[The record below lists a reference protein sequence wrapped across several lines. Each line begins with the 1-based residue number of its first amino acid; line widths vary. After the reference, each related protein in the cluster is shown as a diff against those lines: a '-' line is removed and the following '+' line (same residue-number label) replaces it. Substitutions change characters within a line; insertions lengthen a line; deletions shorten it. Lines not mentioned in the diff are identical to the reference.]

1 MKQSGKMLEPQVNH
15 RNMSSVNHDW
25 LKLIF
30 LMKRHWFGDAWKIS
44 SDLDA
49 VWWVATWTN
58 IAHRKPLKAIK
69 VKSGRLQKSTNMCV
83 DYSKL
88 SFFIND
94 HCFGQICKVSSNF
107 GILCNFQKFRQMK
120 ASAKM
125 LEPKVNYRNMSPVNH
140 DWLKLSFLM
149 KRHWF
154 ADAWKISSDLDA
166 VWWVAT
172 WTNIAQRKPLKAI
185 EVKSG
190 RLQKSTNMC
199 VECSKPSF
207 FINDDWSEDFWKVS
221 TNFGILCQL
230 SKIQA
235 DETKW

>member
-1 MKQSGKMLEPQVNH
+1 MTASLTFAKFQQFLEY
-15 RNMSSVNHDW
+15 
-25 LKLIF
+25 F
-30 LMKRHWFGDAWKIS
+30 A
-44 SDLDA
+44 
-49 VWWVATWTN
+49 
-58 IAHRKPLKAIK
+58 
-69 VKSGRLQKSTNMCV
+69 
-83 DYSKL
+83 
-88 SFFIND
+88 
-94 HCFGQICKVSSNF
+94 
-107 GILCNFQKFRQMK
+107 NFQKFRQMK
-120 ASAKM
+120 ASGKM

-140 DWLKLSFLM
+140 DWLKLSFLT

-154 ADAWKISSDLDA
+154 CDAWKISSDLDA

-172 WTNIAQRKPLKAI
+172 WTNIPQRKKPLKAI

-199 VECSKPSF
+199 VEYSKLSF

>member
-1 MKQSGKMLEPQVNH
+1 MTASVTFAKFQPILEY
-15 RNMSSVNHDW
+15 
-25 LKLIF
+25 F
-30 LMKRHWFGDAWKIS
+30 A
-44 SDLDA
+44 
-49 VWWVATWTN
+49 
-58 IAHRKPLKAIK
+58 
-69 VKSGRLQKSTNMCV
+69 
-83 DYSKL
+83 
-88 SFFIND
+88 
-94 HCFGQICKVSSNF
+94 
-107 GILCNFQKFRQMK
+107 NFQKFRQMK

-140 DWLKLSFLM
+140 DRLTLSFVT

-154 ADAWKISSDLDA
+154 GDAWKIRSDLDT

-172 WTNIAQRKPLKAI
+172 WTNIPQRKPLKAI

-199 VECSKPSF
+199 VEYSKLSF
-207 FINDDWSEDFWKVS
+207 FINNDWSEDFWKVS

-230 SKIQA
+230 SKIQP